1 MADTAIS
8 LTEEQVTAI
17 ARALAEPR
25 RMQMLKELGA
35 GDGTLGCQCLLASQG
50 ISAATMSHH
59 LKELEQA
66 GLIHMVR
73 EGKFAKVT
81 LRRDV
86 LQAYSE
92 ALSAI

>member
-1 MADTAIS
+1 MADAAIS
-8 LTEEQVTAI
+8 LTETQVATI

-35 GDGTLGCQCLLASQG
+35 CAEPLGCQCLLATQG

-66 GLIHMVR
+66 GLIHIAR

-81 LRRDV
+81 LVRDV
-86 LQAYSE
+86 LTAYTA
-92 ALSAI
+92 ALAAI

>member
-1 MADTAIS
+1 MADAAIS

-17 ARALAEPR
+17 AKALAEPR

-35 GDGTLGCQCLLASQG
+35 CEDPLSCQCLLGKQA

-59 LKELEQA
+59 MKELEQA

-86 LQAYSE
+86 LKAYTA
-92 ALSAI
+92 ALAAI